1 MKRLGKTLIKTML
14 ISLTILLGSISTVC
28 AQGIEKESRNNF
40 VLDSLGVKEYSS
52 LILEKKSSVD
62 IFKKYSQQL
71 VEKDYEIGLKD
82 DKIEIFKK
90 NEIRFENT
98 IQLSEREKK
107 LILDKHKQELRK
119 LKWQRNKSYIITGA
133 TIILSI
139 LVLSK

>member
-1 MKRLGKTLIKTML
+1 M
-14 ISLTILLGSISTVC
+14 LGSISTVC